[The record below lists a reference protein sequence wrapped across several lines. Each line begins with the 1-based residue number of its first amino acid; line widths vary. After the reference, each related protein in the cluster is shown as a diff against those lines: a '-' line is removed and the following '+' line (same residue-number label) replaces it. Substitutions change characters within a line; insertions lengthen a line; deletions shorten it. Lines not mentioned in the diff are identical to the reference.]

1 MGIGQVEVCA
11 LKEVNERKEEL
22 IEKLKEICQRENYN
36 LLLFI
41 ATDIIKK
48 SSQLLGTG
56 EINYLEKAFGKKVV
70 ENSIYLPGVMS
81 RKKQI
86 VPPLMKVFQGS

>member
-1 MGIGQVEVCA
+1 M
-11 LKEVNERKEEL
+11 
-22 IEKLKEICQRENYN
+22 
-36 LLLFI
+36 

-48 SSQLLGTG
+48 SSQILAVG
-56 EINYLEKAFGKKVV
+56 EINYLEKAFRKKVV
-70 ENSIYLPGVMS
+70 ENVLYLPGVMS

>member
-22 IEKLKEICQRENYN
+22 IGKLKEICQKENYN
-36 LLLFI
+36 LLLLM

-56 EINYLEKAFGKKVV
+56 EINYLEKAFSKKVV
-70 ENSIYLPGVMS
+70 ENVLYLPGVMS
-81 RKKQI
+81 RKKQV
-86 VPPLMKVFQGS
+86 VPPLMKVFPGS